1 MRLTTCA
8 IAAGIASATLIG
20 YSGTAAAGFFDV
32 CLVPGD
38 QTIQVNFDT
47 TVRNEVAPLPTT
59 GGQDNCTVEVAD
71 GVTLRLINVT
81 IPSTDKR
88 LIFEGGPTSQLYI
101 QRSNIRACDSDMFG
115 FQHMVISTSTV
126 SDPAGDDA
134 GCDVKEMYI
143 TGDAEI
149 TRSTLE
155 SFGSGDYDIVVQSET
170 GNVTV
175 LQSFLNASDDISL
188 STVSAAGP
196 LRVSE
201 SRLQSAET
209 TTVEGAGPTTVLR
222 NRFIAGAGVS
232 ISGNPCTAKY
242 NTPATVACAASP

>member
-1 MRLTTCA
+1 
-8 IAAGIASATLIG
+8 
-20 YSGTAAAGFFDV
+20 
-32 CLVPGD
+32 
-38 QTIQVNFDT
+38 
-47 TVRNEVAPLPTT
+47 LPTT

-149 TRSTLE
+149 TRPCPGWWCRRSRGA
-155 SFGSGDYDIVVQSET
+155 FGVAQRAAVARAAI
-170 GNVTV
+170 
-175 LQSFLNASDDISL
+175 
-188 STVSAAGP
+188 AGP
-196 LRVSE
+196 R
-201 SRLQSAET
+201 
-209 TTVEGAGPTTVLR
+209 
-222 NRFIAGAGVS
+222 
-232 ISGNPCTAKY
+232 
-242 NTPATVACAASP
+242 